1 MIFCPDV
8 KDQKISAHPADGL
21 HPEEGLGHPLEGG
34 LGHLF
39 GVADHQEGG
48 VGLLGGGIEAEE
60 VDLAFEGGPGHVVA
74 IDEGVEAKL
83 KKTNLKVV
91 FLRV

>member
-48 VGLLGGGIEAEE
+48 VGLLGGGKDTTVPFCFLKWELKNTKHLLRRKKIYTFS
-60 VDLAFEGGPGHVVA
+60 VHIYVLA
-74 IDEGVEAKL
+74 
-83 KKTNLKVV
+83 
-91 FLRV
+91 

>member
-1 MIFCPDV
+1 MIFCPDA

-48 VGLLGGGIEAEE
+48 VGLLGGGKDTT
-60 VDLAFEGGPGHVVA
+60 VLFCF
-74 IDEGVEAKL
+74 L
-83 KKTNLKVV
+83 KRELKNTKHL
-91 FLRV
+91 LRRKKIYSFSVHIYVPA